1 MYKFNYQMNYDEQTC
16 SVVSYTGD
24 EPEIEIPEQ
33 FCGRQVT
40 ILLDNLFAGH
50 PELRSVRFPDSI
62 TDFGEF
68 LFDGCDE
75 LRHIQLPPRLENLWG
90 YTFVRCGLEQITLPD
105 RVTTIPPYA
114 FKDCKNLRKVVCGT
128 GMKKIHS
135 WAFGGCGQLTELV
148 CGENVDVSTDAFKTN
163 DRILRLSYQ

>member
-68 LFDGCDE
+68 LFDGCTE
-75 LRHIQLPPRLENLWG
+75 LRKICLPADLRFLWG
-90 YTFVRCGLEQITLPD
+90 YTFARCGLDEIVIPD
-105 RVTTIPPYA
+105 GVSRIPPYA
-114 FKDCKNLRKVVCGT
+114 FKDCTNLQKVVCGV
-128 GMKKIHS
+128 GMKKIDA
-135 WAFGGCGQLTELV
+135 WAFSGCAQLTEV
-148 CGENVDVSTDAFKTN
+148 VYHSNVDVSPDAFGSN
-163 DRILRLSYQ
+163 ESILRISY